1 MGGRGVGW
9 VSIIWGVW
17 VARAV
22 PPRTCAHVGSVGA
35 LDTPKLC
42 PVGLELAHA
51 RSERRTV
58 ATQDVNEK
66 TTFEMEA
73 VRVATRINLG
83 RVEKNSLIDV
93 RRDPSHSSRMVEEIS
108 AACRASISK
117 FCIGC

>member
-42 PVGLELAHA
+42 PVGLELP
-51 RSERRTV
+51 RGPSQRTGE
-58 ATQDVNEK
+58 DVLFRGETNCKWRQFEYKTREK
-66 TTFEMEA
+66 
-73 VRVATRINLG
+73 NG
-83 RVEKNSLIDV
+83 CVEKNSLT
-93 RRDPSHSSRMVEEIS
+93 
-108 AACRASISK
+108 
-117 FCIGC
+117 

>member
-42 PVGLELAHA
+42 PVGLEPARA
-51 RSERRTV
+51 RSDEPSS
-58 ATQDVNEK
+58 DVNLTRNEHVK
-66 TTFEMEA
+66 WRQFE
-73 VRVATRINLG
+73 
-83 RVEKNSLIDV
+83 
-93 RRDPSHSSRMVEEIS
+93 
-108 AACRASISK
+108 
-117 FCIGC
+117 